1 VEGVIATH
9 CASVQGVP
17 PDRDDRPNI
26 REFLRYAVVGGAQNG
41 LNLLVFA
48 GAVWVGVPYLLASVI
63 AAVAALSFSFVLNH
77 MWTFPSAESRVA
89 ARAIRFALIWAAVVA
104 LTLLV
109 LAILVDVADLPRVLA
124 QAIAILLAAPL
135 SYGAQRRWAFRYDT
149 AYSPADAGQ
158 ANRC

>member
-1 VEGVIATH
+1 M
-9 CASVQGVP
+9 P
-17 PDRDDRPNI
+17 PDRHDRPNV

-48 GAVWVGVPYLLASVI
+48 GAVWAGVAYLLASVI

-77 MWTFPSAESRVA
+77 MWTFPSSGSRVA
-89 ARAIRFALIWAAVVA
+89 ARAIRFALIWVIVVA

-109 LAILVDVADLPRVLA
+109 LAILVDVAGLPRVLA

-135 SYGAQRRWAFRYDT
+135 SYGAQRRWAFRYDGSY
-149 AYSPADAGQ
+149 APADAGH
-158 ANRC
+158 ANVAE